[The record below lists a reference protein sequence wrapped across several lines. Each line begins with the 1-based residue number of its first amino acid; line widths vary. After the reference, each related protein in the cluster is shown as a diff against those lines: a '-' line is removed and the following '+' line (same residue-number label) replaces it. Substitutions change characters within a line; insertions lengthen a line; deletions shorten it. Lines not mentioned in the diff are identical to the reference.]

1 MSKRRLTKAEREMIP
16 VLTKNGY
23 HFNRMGGRESH
34 AIYKHEVTND
44 EVAVPIKLRKMT
56 KLRVTRHVKAVGAR
70 FN

>member
-16 VLTKNGY
+16 ILTENGY

-44 EVAVPIKLRKMT
+44 EVAVLIK
-56 KLRVTRHVKAVGAR
+56 V
-70 FN
+70 